1 MRYARRFLTA
11 ARALLVGVLTGCAVM
26 SAAAVVGSA
35 TLEPYEI
42 NAIIPLTGGGAFL
55 GKAYVETFRAVEQ
68 LVNST
73 GGIQGHPIKFVT
85 ADTQTNGQVDVELVN
100 GLIAKH
106 VPVFIDGAPS
116 TVCLP
121 SIPLVVNNGPVDY
134 CLSPVIHPP
143 AGSYVFSTN
152 ASTFDLASVAIRY
165 LRERGWK
172 RISMIT
178 STDSTGQEY
187 DRQIATVLAL
197 PENRDMQLVMHEHFN
212 PADISVN
219 AQLTRLKSANS
230 QAILA
235 YTTGTPLGTVLRGLN
250 DAGFVQP
257 VITLNSNMSYAQMS
271 AYASFLPKEMYFTTL
286 RSGTPEGTSRGPLH
300 DAETAYLKAFRAI
313 DVRPDV
319 GDVLA
324 YDPTM
329 IIVSALRH
337 LGTHATAQQ
346 IRDYILHLHG
356 WIGANGVYE
365 FSSGDQRGI
374 GQNSIVVARWSTEQS
389 TWVQV
394 SRPRGVLK

>member
-1 MRYARRFLTA
+1 MNKPSLRLLLVAALTA
-11 ARALLVGVLTGCAVM
+11 CVMM
-26 SAAAVVGSA
+26 SAAAVVRSA
-35 TLEPYEI
+35 PLETYEI

-55 GKAYVETFRAVEQ
+55 GKSYVETFRAVEK

-73 GGIQGHPIKFVT
+73 GGIQGHPVKFVT

-100 GLIAKH
+100 SLIAKR

-121 SIPLVVNNGPVDY
+121 SIPLVVNTGPVDY
-134 CLSPVIHPP
+134 CLSPAIHPL

-152 ASTFDLASVAIRY
+152 ASTFDLSSVAVRY

-172 RISMIT
+172 RIALIT

-187 DRQIATVLAL
+187 DRQIATVLAQ
-197 PENRDMQLVMHEHFN
+197 PENRDIQLVMHEHFN
-212 PADISVN
+212 PTDISVN
-219 AQLTRLKSANS
+219 AQLARIKSANP

-235 YTTGTPLGTVLRGLN
+235 YTTGTPLGTVLRGLS
-250 DAGFVQP
+250 DAGLVQP

-271 AYASFLPKEMYFTTL
+271 AYASFLPKELFFTTL
-286 RSGTPEGTSRGPLH
+286 RSGTPEGTSRGPLR
-300 DAETAYLKAFRAI
+300 DAEIAYLKAFSAI
-313 DVRPDV
+313 NVRPDV

-346 IRDYILHLHG
+346 IRDYILNLHG
-356 WIGANGVYE
+356 FIGANGVYD

-374 GQNSIVVARWSTEQS
+374 GQNSIVVARWAPEKN
-389 TWVQV
+389 TWIQV
-394 SRPRGVLK
+394 SRPRGLLK

>member
-1 MRYARRFLTA
+1 MKKLPIRS
-11 ARALLVGVLTGCAVM
+11 LLVAAFAASAIL
-26 SAAAVVGSA
+26 SAATVVRSA
-35 TLEPYEI
+35 APEPYEI
-42 NAIIPLTGGGAFL
+42 NAVIPLTGGGAFL
-55 GKAYVETFRAVEQ
+55 GKSYVETFRAVEK
-68 LVNST
+68 LVNAT
-73 GGIQGHPIKFVT
+73 GGIQGHPLKFVT

-100 GLIAKH
+100 SLISKH

-121 SIPLVVNNGPVDY
+121 SIPLVQTNGPVDY
-134 CLSPVIHPP
+134 CLSPAIHPVP
-143 AGSYVFSTN
+143 GSYVFSTN
-152 ASTFDLASVAIRY
+152 ASTFDLSSVAVRY

-172 RISMIT
+172 RIAMIT

-187 DRQIATVLAL
+187 DRQIATVLAQ
-197 PENRDMQLVMHEHFN
+197 PENRDIQLVMHEHFN
-212 PADISVN
+212 PSDISVN
-219 AQLTRLKSANS
+219 AQLTRMKNANA

-250 DAGFVQP
+250 DAGLTQP
-257 VITLNSNMSYAQMS
+257 VISLNSNMSYAQMS
-271 AYASFLPKEMYFTTL
+271 AYAAFLPKDLYFTTL

-300 DAETAYLKAFRAI
+300 DAEMAYLKAFHDI
-313 DVRPDV
+313 NVRPDV

-329 IIVSALRH
+329 IIVGALRH

-346 IRDYILHLHG
+346 IRDYILNLHG
-356 WIGANGVYE
+356 FIGANGVYD

-374 GQNSIVVARWSTEQS
+374 GQNSIVVARWAPEKN
-389 TWVQV
+389 TWIQV

>member
-1 MRYARRFLTA
+1 MLIKRALFVAVFAACATAGATA
-11 ARALLVGVLTGCAVM
+11 AGPAP
-26 SAAAVVGSA
+26 
-35 TLEPYEI
+35 LEPYEI
-42 NAIIPLTGGGAFL
+42 NAVIPLTGGGAFL
-55 GKAYVETFRAVEQ
+55 GKAYAETFRAVEK

-73 GGIQGHPIKFVT
+73 GGIQGHPLKFVT
-85 ADTQTNGQVDVELVN
+85 ADTQTSGQVDVELVN
-100 GLIAKH
+100 SLIAKK

-134 CLSPVIHPP
+134 CLSPVIRPP

-152 ASTFDLASVAIRY
+152 ASTFDLSSVAVRY

-172 RISMIT
+172 RIAMIT

-187 DRQIATVLAL
+187 DRQIATVLAQ
-197 PENRDMQLVMHEHFN
+197 PENRDVQLVAHEHFN
-212 PADISVN
+212 PSDISVN
-219 AQLTRLKSANS
+219 AQLTRLKSANA
-230 QAILA
+230 QAVLA

-250 DAGFVQP
+250 DAGFVAP
-257 VITLNSNMSYAQMS
+257 IITLNSNMSYAQMS
-271 AYASFLPKEMYFTTL
+271 AYASFLPKELYFTTL

-300 DAETAYLKAFRAI
+300 DAEMAYLKAYRAI
-313 DVRPDV
+313 EVRPDV

-346 IRDYILHLHG
+346 IRDYILNLHG
-356 WIGANGVYE
+356 FIGANGVYD

-374 GQNSIVVARWSTEQS
+374 GQNSIVVARWAPEKS

>member
-1 MRYARRFLTA
+1 MNRIFMRP
-11 ARALLVGVLTGCAVM
+11 LLVVLLSACVMM
-26 SAAAVVGSA
+26 SAVALVGSA
-35 TLEPYEI
+35 PLEPYEV

-55 GKAYVETFRAVEQ
+55 GKSYLETFRAVEK
-68 LVNST
+68 LVNAT

-100 GLIAKH
+100 SLIAKH

-121 SIPLVVNNGPVDY
+121 SLPLVVNNGPVDY
-134 CLSPVIHPP
+134 CLSPAIHPP
-143 AGSYVFSTN
+143 SGGYVFSTN
-152 ASTFDLASVAIRY
+152 ASTFDLSSVAVRY

-172 RISMIT
+172 RIAMIT

-187 DRQIATVLAL
+187 DRQVAAALAQ
-197 PENRDMQLVMHEHFN
+197 PENRDVQLVMHEHFN
-212 PADISVN
+212 PTDISVN
-219 AQLTRLKSANS
+219 AQLTRIKSANA

-250 DAGFVQP
+250 DAGFIQP

-271 AYASFLPKEMYFTTL
+271 AYASFLPKQLYFTTL
-286 RSGTPEGTSRGPLH
+286 RSGTPEGTSRGPLR
-300 DAETAYLKAFRAI
+300 DAEMAYLNAFRAI

-346 IRDYILHLHG
+346 IRDYILNLHG
-356 WIGANGVYE
+356 FIGANGVYD

-374 GQNSIVVARWSTEQS
+374 GQNSIVVARWAPEQT

-394 SRPRGVLK
+394 SRPRGLLK

>member
-1 MRYARRFLTA
+1 
-11 ARALLVGVLTGCAVM
+11 
-26 SAAAVVGSA
+26 
-35 TLEPYEI
+35 
-42 NAIIPLTGGGAFL
+42 
-55 GKAYVETFRAVEQ
+55 
-68 LVNST
+68 
-73 GGIQGHPIKFVT
+73 
-85 ADTQTNGQVDVELVN
+85 
-100 GLIAKH
+100 
-106 VPVFIDGAPS
+106 
-116 TVCLP
+116 
-121 SIPLVVNNGPVDY
+121 
-134 CLSPVIHPP
+134 
-143 AGSYVFSTN
+143 
-152 ASTFDLASVAIRY
+152 
-165 LRERGWK
+165 
-172 RISMIT
+172 
-178 STDSTGQEY
+178 
-187 DRQIATVLAL
+187 
-197 PENRDMQLVMHEHFN
+197 
-212 PADISVN
+212 
-219 AQLTRLKSANS
+219 
-230 QAILA
+230 
-235 YTTGTPLGTVLRGLN
+235 
-250 DAGFVQP
+250 
-257 VITLNSNMSYAQMS
+257 
-271 AYASFLPKEMYFTTL
+271 MYFTTL

>member
-1 MRYARRFLTA
+1 MNQSRLMRV
-11 ARALLVGVLTGCAVM
+11 LLVAAFSGGAII
-26 SAAAVVGSA
+26 SAALAVHAA
-35 TLEPYEI
+35 TPEPYEI

-55 GKAYVETFRAVEQ
+55 GKAYLETFRAVEKV
-68 LVNST
+68 VNST

-100 GLIAKH
+100 SLIAKQ

-134 CLSPVIHPP
+134 CLSPVIRPP
-143 AGSYVFSTN
+143 GGSYVFSSN
-152 ASTFDLASVAIRY
+152 ASTYDLTSVAIRY

-172 RISMIT
+172 RIAMIT

-187 DRQIATVLAL
+187 DRQIATVLSL
-197 PENRDMQLVMHEHFN
+197 PENRDTQLVAHEHFN
-212 PADISVN
+212 PTDLSVT
-219 AQLTRLKSANS
+219 AQLTHLKSADP
-230 QAILA
+230 QVVLA
-235 YTTGTPLGTVLRGLN
+235 YTTGTPLATVLRALS
-250 DAGFVQP
+250 DAGMTQP
-257 VITLNSNMSYAQMS
+257 VISLNSNMSYAQMS
-271 AYASFLPKEMYFTTL
+271 AYASFLPKELYFTTL
-286 RSGTPEGTSRGPLH
+286 RSGTPEGTLRGPLR

-313 DVRPDV
+313 NVRPDV

-329 IIVSALRH
+329 IIVDALRH
-337 LGTHATAQQ
+337 IGTHATAQQ

-356 WIGANGVYE
+356 WIGANGVYD

-374 GQNSIVVARWSTEQS
+374 GQNSIVVARWAPEKNA
-389 TWVQV
+389 WIQV
-394 SRPRGVLK
+394 SRPRGALK

>member
-1 MRYARRFLTA
+1 MIKG
-11 ARALLVGVLTGCAVM
+11 ALLAAFACCAMM
-26 SAAAVVGSA
+26 SAASVVRSA
-35 TLEPYEI
+35 PPEPYEI

-55 GKAYVETFRAVEQ
+55 GKSYLETFRAIEQ
-68 LVNST
+68 LVNAS
-73 GGIQGHPIKFVT
+73 GGIQGHPIRFVT
-85 ADTQTNGQVDVELVN
+85 ADTQTNGQVDVQLVN
-100 GLIAKH
+100 SLIAKG

-134 CLSPVIHPP
+134 CLSPVVHPP

-152 ASTFDLASVAIRY
+152 ASTFDLASVAVRY

-172 RISMIT
+172 RIAMMT

-187 DRQIATVLAL
+187 DRQVATVLSL

-212 PADISVN
+212 PTDISVN
-219 AQLTRLKSANS
+219 AQLTRLKSANPE
-230 QAILA
+230 AILA
-235 YTTGTPLGTVLRGLN
+235 YTTGTPLGTVLRGLS
-250 DAGFVQP
+250 DAGFTQP

-271 AYASFLPKEMYFTTL
+271 AYASFLPKQLYFTTL
-286 RSGTPEGTSRGPLH
+286 RSGTPEGTLRGPLR
-300 DAETAYLKAFRAI
+300 DAEIAYLKAYRAI
-313 DVRPDV
+313 NVRPDV

-329 IIVSALRH
+329 IIVDALRH
-337 LGTHATAQQ
+337 LGTRATAQQ

-356 WIGANGVYE
+356 WIGANGVYD

-374 GQNSIVVARWSTEQS
+374 GQNSIVVARWAPEKN
-389 TWVQV
+389 TWIQV